1 VGVSNYNFE
10 KDKNKIN
17 RIMEGEKLKILMINH
32 HRLFKSIRA
41 LSIAEYLTKRGH
53 YVTLLVT
60 ADKAKFRLSYKM
72 INGVKVIET
81 PDLLWGKLRSGW
93 DIWNMVRKIFYL
105 LTSSEKFNLIHIFET
120 RPSTIFPTLL
130 YLRRNKIP
138 LVIDWV
144 DWWGGKGG
152 IIDEFRPKWYKYT
165 LGPLEEYFEV
175 HFRPIANGTTVISSA
190 LAERAINLG
199 VNPQKILILPPGS
212 RADLFKPMN
221 KEECRVN
228 LSFPNKTPILGFS
241 SLDTHYDIDLVF
253 RALVIVKSKYPDV
266 KLLITGN
273 INQKVISIA
282 RQYQVDSALLITGF
296 LPYQELPKYLNC
308 CDIFLVPLP
317 PKNYNIGRW
326 PSKIGDY
333 IGVGRPIVSNPTGD
347 IKRIIETYKIG
358 VLAEPNPEDFA
369 EKIIYLLDNPNVA
382 KELGNNARKL
392 AETELSWNTLIMKL
406 EEFYYKLISES

>member
-144 DWWGGKGG
+144 DWWGGQ
-152 IIDEFRPKWYKYT
+152 RRY
-165 LGPLEEYFEV
+165 
-175 HFRPIANGTTVISSA
+175 H
-190 LAERAINLG
+190 
-199 VNPQKILILPPGS
+199 
-212 RADLFKPMN
+212 
-221 KEECRVN
+221 
-228 LSFPNKTPILGFS
+228 
-241 SLDTHYDIDLVF
+241 
-253 RALVIVKSKYPDV
+253 
-266 KLLITGN
+266 
-273 INQKVISIA
+273 
-282 RQYQVDSALLITGF
+282 
-296 LPYQELPKYLNC
+296 
-308 CDIFLVPLP
+308 
-317 PKNYNIGRW
+317 
-326 PSKIGDY
+326 
-333 IGVGRPIVSNPTGD
+333 
-347 IKRIIETYKIG
+347 
-358 VLAEPNPEDFA
+358 
-369 EKIIYLLDNPNVA
+369 
-382 KELGNNARKL
+382 
-392 AETELSWNTLIMKL
+392 
-406 EEFYYKLISES
+406 